1 MNICYE
7 NKHINCNHSRQD
19 MYKVLRRYTTTIKA
33 EESLSNVHLTR
44 LGKAPKEKR
53 FLAKSDNKSPKCTY
67 GGGGVGG
74 RCGEEC
80 TYIRQED
87 NKVFCMCEPGPVPFV
102 KRVGCPFQPQ
112 CSAANPC
119 LEGQGDCDYDIDCAG
134 NLVCGD
140 GNCGGRYHRTDD
152 CCRKP

>member
-1 MNICYE
+1 VSGQGIWP
-7 NKHINCNHSRQD
+7 S
-19 MYKVLRRYTTTIKA
+19 
-33 EESLSNVHLTR
+33 
-44 LGKAPKEKR
+44 
-53 FLAKSDNKSPKCTY
+53 
-67 GGGGVGG
+67 GGGGGGGGATTSGAMTTDAPVTSGGGQCRCESCKQISSGQYTGVYLLWEGVGG

-102 KRVGCPFQPQ
+102 KRVGCPFRPQ
-112 CSAANPC
+112 CSSVNPC